1 MTLHSLTGDLSV
13 FMDKTTRSTPE
24 AGKRILAPARGAQ
37 LASWSNIE
45 EGYNR

>member
-1 MTLHSLTGDLSV
+1 MTLYSLTGDLSV
-13 FMDKTTRSTPE
+13 FIVKTTQSTSE
-24 AGKRILAPARGAQ
+24 AGKRILAPARGVQ